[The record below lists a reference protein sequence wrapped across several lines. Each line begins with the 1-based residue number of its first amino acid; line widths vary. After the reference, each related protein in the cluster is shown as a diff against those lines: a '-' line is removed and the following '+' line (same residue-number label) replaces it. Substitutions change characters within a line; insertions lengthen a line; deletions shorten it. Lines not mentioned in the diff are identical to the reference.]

1 VRYVYD
7 EPSIEPNSPPTQ
19 ALTPEAIAVLP
30 ADLLASL
37 QKAAIEGDLDLIL
50 TQIEQIRSQ
59 NDALANA
66 LASLAKKFEFKQL
79 LALIQP

>member
-1 VRYVYD
+1 
-7 EPSIEPNSPPTQ
+7 
-19 ALTPEAIAVLP
+19 
-30 ADLLASL
+30 LASL
-37 QKAAIEGDLDLIL
+37 EKGAIEGDLDLIL

>member
-7 EPSIEPNSPPTQ
+7 EPPIEPNSPPTQ